1 VEQPLVQILV
11 SVANS
16 LVRSQRPEA
25 RKGSNTMSI
34 SVGLVDPKD
43 EIYFTKRVNSIEKRP
58 SSEREA
64 S

>member
-1 VEQPLVQILV
+1 VQILV

-16 LVRSQRPEA
+16 LVRSQRSEA

-34 SVGLVDPKD
+34 SVGLVSPKG
-43 EIYFTKRVNSIEKRP
+43 EGYPLKKFIFSKNIKTP
-58 SSEREA
+58 EREA